1 MKVAYTL
8 WAKPHLEN
16 NDNFRFE
23 HLSNFF
29 NSLILSVNSMKE
41 HYDDIHLYADSE
53 ALEIIKDILPQ
64 LPFKKIHNVLDHLND
79 LPTML
84 WAFPKL
90 YVYGL
95 QDEPFFHIDND
106 AFLWTPIHESVIKDY
121 DIICQDFEEFKEHR
135 QYYAGI
141 KYFSEFKNYNIAPHE
156 MFDNS
161 QKRCPNAGIFGAMNN
176 KGLNLF
182 KELAENAQRVID
194 ILLDKKNKDLLN
206 TLENDWLNKKKHK
219 FYLTQYIN
227 MFNEQCLANIHIEKN
242 NLITYSIGRGGK
254 NELHRFSHLVG
265 LSKLD
270 HVLNEKIKN
279 RVLEKRWKV

>member
-1 MKVAYTL
+1 MKVVYTL

-95 QDEPFFHIDND
+95 QDKPFFHIDND
-106 AFLWTPIHESVIKDY
+106 AFLWTPIYESVIKDY
-121 DIICQDFEEFKEHR
+121 DIICQHFEDFKTHR
-135 QYYAGI
+135 QYYSGI
-141 KYFSEFKNYNIAPHE
+141 KYFKKFQKYNIVPNE
-156 MFDNS
+156 MFNNS
-161 QKRCPNAGIFGAMNN
+161 QTQCPNAGIFGAMNDR
-176 KGLNLF
+176 GLMLF
-182 KELAENAQRVID
+182 KELAENAQRVMD
-194 ILLDKKNKDLLN
+194 ILLDKKNKDLLKI
-206 TLENDWLNKKKHK
+206 LEDDWVIKKRNK

-227 MFNEQCLANIHIEKN
+227 MFNEQCLANIHIEKH
-242 NLITYSIGRGGK
+242 NLKTYSIGLKDGIHK
-254 NELHRFSHLVG
+254 FSHLVG

-270 HVLNEKIKN
+270 HALNEKIKN